1 MGVLVVTPLLF
12 PSLPP
17 SRFVF
22 LPPSF
27 PSLTPYSSFS
37 VLSCKSLG
45 NNITNGAV
53 QYSTERS
60 EEGRHIVDTTITVN
74 CNNGYGPGG
83 IITCESSGNWSDD
96 LPHCDCEFMSTNIHA
111 HALLFLLFKKCKE
124 TLPCL
129 ASIPDVYL
137 IIDVKL
143 CAFLTSGQQHQ
154 GSSSAVIGVSIVS
167 FLLILYC
174 LHVILGLQSHVYSPY

>member
-17 SRFVF
+17 SRLVF

-37 VLSCKSLG
+37 VLSCQSLG

-83 IITCESSGNWSDD
+83 VITCESSGNWSDD
-96 LPHCDCEFMSTNIHA
+96 LPHCDCEFMSTSIHA
-111 HALLFLLFKKCKE
+111 HSYSSYSKKCKE

-154 GSSSAVIGVSIVS
+154 GSSSALIGVSIVS
-167 FLLILYC
+167 FLLIVYC
-174 LHVILGLQSHVYSPY
+174 LHVILGLQSQVYSPY